1 LPDIKKNSFC
11 KPQWLFVTG
20 GIQR

>member
-20 GIQR
+20 GILR